1 MKSLHKVAIGVALVA
16 GMGGL
21 IYAGPG
27 DVDDTD
33 SSSTVTT
40 TGNKSAQLSPGEMIA
55 SADQLMGQM
64 HSSLR
69 HVTQLHQKAAKD
81 KDIIKLNCIND
92 KLMPMKGEVNLADAN
107 RHALDQAI
115 NAGDDSARYASYSDL
130 TISGDKVKDLRDAA
144 DACVGDAL
152 TYVGSTDVQVTG
164 PANPLL
170 PGDDNWG
177 GSGIEPPGYRTPFD

>member
-27 DVDDTD
+27 GLDDSD
-33 SSSTVTT
+33 SGSTVLTSGT
-40 TGNKSAQLSPGEMIA
+40 KSAQMSPEEMIV

-64 HSSLR
+64 HTSLR
-69 HVTQLHQKAAKD
+69 HVTQLHEKAGKE
-81 KDIIKLNCIND
+81 KDIIKLNCVND

-115 NAGDDSARYASYSDL
+115 NAGDDSGRYASYSDL
-130 TISGDKVKDLRDAA
+130 TVSGDKVKDLRDAA

-152 TYVGSTDVQVTG
+152 TYIGSTDVQVTG
-164 PANPLL
+164 PGNPLL
-170 PGDDNWG
+170 PGDG
-177 GSGIEPPGYRTPFD
+177 EFGAGGIEPPTYRTPFD